1 MQQSEV
7 FVIRQYAS
15 LLCGLALALCMSLAS
30 ATEPG
35 ITISTWGGAYQN
47 AQQQALF
54 TPFEA
59 QTGIK
64 IHTQL
69 QQGGLDM
76 LTGDSVPDLVDM
88 EEADG
93 QLACDKGLLHTMD
106 YLAVVARA
114 NNGLPIKDDF
124 LPQAFSPCG
133 VAHMTFSTLVAFD
146 SNAFTDEKP
155 SNIRDFFD
163 LKRFPG
169 KRGLR
174 KHSGTILEWALM
186 SYGVPI
192 SQVYDLLSTERGLRL
207 AFRRLDSLRGHI
219 VWWDKPE
226 EPGQLLSAGTVS
238 MSSGYNGRFF
248 DDQLTNKAITLLW
261 DGQIIDRSIWVIP
274 AAIENPD
281 PALTQFIR
289 FATQPKQ
296 MAKLAEHIPYGPSR
310 VSAMKYIGNHPI
322 EGMLMMHHLPTNPNH
337 LERALFRDTRWYA
350 KTDTL
355 RSRAFERWLSRSKGL
370 QHPQS
375 Q

>member
-1 MQQSEV
+1 MQQSEAR
-7 FVIRQYAS
+7 VIPKLSS
-15 LLCGLALALCMSLAS
+15 LLCGVALALLVSS
-30 ATEPG
+30 AVADEQPS
-35 ITISTWGGAYQN
+35 ITISTWGGAYQA

-64 IHTQL
+64 INTQL

-76 LTGDSVPDLVDM
+76 LTGDNVPDLVDM

-93 QLACDKGLLHTMD
+93 QLACEKGLLHKMD
-106 YLAVVARA
+106 FVPVVAPEKA
-114 NNGLPIKDDF
+114 GLSVKDDF
-124 LPQAFSPCG
+124 LPKAFLPCG
-133 VAHMTFSTLVAFD
+133 VAHMTFATLVAFNT
-146 SNAFTDEKP
+146 NAFQDEKP
-155 SNIRDFFD
+155 STIKDFFD

-174 KHSGTILEWALM
+174 KNSGTILEWALM
-186 SYGVPI
+186 ADGVPI

-207 AFRRLDSLRGHI
+207 AFRRLESLRGNI

-226 EPGQLLSAGTVS
+226 EPGQLLSEGKVT

-248 DDQLTNKAITLLW
+248 DDQTSNKAITLLW

-274 AAIENPD
+274 AAIKKPG

-296 MAKLAEHIPYGPSR
+296 MARLAERIPYGPSR
-310 VSAMKYIGNHPI
+310 SSALKYIGNHPI
-322 EGMLMMHHLPTNPNH
+322 EGTLMMHHLPTNPNH
-337 LERALFRDTRWYA
+337 LKRSLFRDTGWYA

-355 RSRAFERWLSRSKGL
+355 RSQAFDRWLSLSKGL
-370 QHPQS
+370 QHS

>member
-1 MQQSEV
+1 MQQSEAR
-7 FVIRQYAS
+7 VIPKLSS
-15 LLCGLALALCMSLAS
+15 LLCGVALALLVSS
-30 ATEPG
+30 AVADEQPS
-35 ITISTWGGAYQN
+35 ITISTWGGAYQA

-54 TPFEA
+54 APFEA

-64 IHTQL
+64 INTQL

-76 LTGDSVPDLVDM
+76 LTGDNVPDLVDM

-93 QLACDKGLLHTMD
+93 QLACEKGLLHKMD
-106 YLAVVARA
+106 FVPVVAPEKA
-114 NNGLPIKDDF
+114 GLSVKDDF
-124 LPQAFSPCG
+124 LPKAFLPCG
-133 VAHMTFSTLVAFD
+133 VAHMTFATLVAFNT
-146 SNAFTDEKP
+146 NAFQDEKP
-155 SNIRDFFD
+155 STIKDFFD

-174 KHSGTILEWALM
+174 KNSGTILEWALM
-186 SYGVPI
+186 ADGVPI

-207 AFRRLDSLRGHI
+207 AFRRLESLRGNI

-226 EPGQLLSAGTVS
+226 EPGQLLSEGKVT

-248 DDQLTNKAITLLW
+248 DDQISNKAITLLW

-274 AAIENPD
+274 AAIKKPD

-296 MAKLAEHIPYGPSR
+296 MARLAERIPYGPSR
-310 VSAMKYIGNHPI
+310 SSALKYIGNHPV
-322 EGMLMMHHLPTNPNH
+322 EGTLMMHHLPTNPNH
-337 LERALFRDTRWYA
+337 LKRSLFRDTGWYA

-355 RSRAFERWLSRSKGL
+355 RSQAFDRWLSLSKGL
-370 QHPQS
+370 QHS